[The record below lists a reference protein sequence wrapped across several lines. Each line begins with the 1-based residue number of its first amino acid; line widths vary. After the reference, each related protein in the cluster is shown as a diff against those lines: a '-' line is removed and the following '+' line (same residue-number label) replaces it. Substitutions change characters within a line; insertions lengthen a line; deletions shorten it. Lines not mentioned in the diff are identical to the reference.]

1 MFALRPITI
10 HDEWMELR
18 QLTYFEAVVR
28 HGGFGRAAA
37 ALHIAQPA
45 VSVQVRKLEAELGVT
60 LLSRTTRRVRL
71 TQAGELFLDR
81 ARRVLAELDAARTDL
96 AGLAGALIGRV
107 RIGAIQAVD
116 PFDLSGALAEFHAR
130 YPAVELTL
138 KSGPLRT
145 LLGHLDEDRIDLA
158 VAPLPPGLPERFA
171 AAPLFTDE
179 LVLVTAPDHA
189 TAGAGPLDPAAL
201 RAEPFVC
208 LPADSGLRAILDR
221 VAGAAG
227 FAPRVQFESTNLPR
241 LRDLVAHGL
250 GVALLARSVAEA
262 PGPPLAVHSVA
273 PEPIWRPVGL
283 LHRHDR
289 PPGPAARACRAL
301 LLERATAGG
310 EGGGAVSDAAAA
322 EPPGEPGA
330 PEPAPRSGW
339 AP

>member
-1 MFALRPITI
+1 MFVLRPITR
-10 HDEWMELR
+10 HDEWVELR

-37 ALHIAQPA
+37 ALHVAQPA
-45 VSVQVRKLEAELGVT
+45 GSVQVRKLEAELGVT

-71 TQAGELFLDR
+71 THAGELFLYR

-116 PFDLSGALAEFHAR
+116 PFDLSGALADFHAR
-130 YPAVELTL
+130 HPAVELTL
-138 KSGPLRT
+138 RSGPLRA
-145 LLGHLDEDRIDLA
+145 LLEHLDEDRIDLA
-158 VAPLPPGLPERFA
+158 VAPLPSGLPERFA

-179 LVLVTAPDHA
+179 LVLITAPDHPS
-189 TAGAGPLDPAAL
+189 AGAGPLDPAAL
-201 RAEPFVC
+201 RDEAFVC

-250 GVALLARSVAEA
+250 GVALLARSVAEG
-262 PGPPLAVHSVA
+262 PGPPLAVHPVA
-273 PEPIWRPVGL
+273 PDPVWRPVGL
-283 LHRHDR
+283 LHHRDR

-310 EGGGAVSDAAAA
+310 MDPVSDAAAA
-322 EPPGEPGA
+322 APPAAPGA
-330 PEPAPRSGW
+330 PGPARPPGSAR
-339 AP
+339 